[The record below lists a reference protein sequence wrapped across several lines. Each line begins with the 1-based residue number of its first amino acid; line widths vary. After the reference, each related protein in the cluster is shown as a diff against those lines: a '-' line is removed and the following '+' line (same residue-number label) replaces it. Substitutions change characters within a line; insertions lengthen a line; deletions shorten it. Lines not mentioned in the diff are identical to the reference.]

1 LSTLLHS
8 DVMTKTEQQQS
19 VSEVSSEF
27 FLEFMKRF
35 TKLQN
40 GPVLFSSLAMQ
51 TRALNLVEKK
61 IDTDLDSMMTSRQK
75 VKDLYAIAKHLGPRS
90 PNLCQA
96 VLKCFSTHESTDFP
110 FYDRAIAVTSAPKY
124 LAEGAEADRMYEF
137 ILSKIDEFNIHH
149 DWLVAQYILVLNTM
163 PKSRMRDERIEKF
176 MRLLDASNMQRSQF
190 FVILNLY

>member
-1 LSTLLHS
+1 
-8 DVMTKTEQQQS
+8 M
-19 VSEVSSEF
+19 
-27 FLEFMKRF
+27 
-35 TKLQN
+35 
-40 GPVLFSSLAMQ
+40 
-51 TRALNLVEKK
+51 
-61 IDTDLDSMMTSRQK
+61 
-75 VKDLYAIAKHLGPRS
+75 
-90 PNLCQA
+90 
-96 VLKCFSTHESTDFP
+96 
-110 FYDRAIAVTSAPKY
+110 TSAPKY